1 MAIVVKIIV
10 RDLIVVKV
18 CHRIDGSLSGWDQ
31 WQAVLIA
38 EVVIPPGEPMTIN
51 DGRPMSSYS
60 RYANIE
66 ISVFHNA
73 LAKMRSTA
81 AQNILAFGGRG
92 SDTQV
97 WINER
102 PGARSIGSIY
112 HMTINAIDAA
122 GLWMLYRHVR
132 RASAGY
138 QSKHSKPRH
147 RVQHLLD

>member
-1 MAIVVKIIV
+1 MTTVVKVII
-10 RDLIVVKV
+10 RDLIIVKV
-18 CHRIDGSLSGWDQ
+18 SHREDGSLSSWAQ
-31 WQAVLIA
+31 WQAVLLA
-38 EVVIPPGEPMTIN
+38 EVVIPQGEPMTIN
-51 DGRPMSSYS
+51 DVRSISSY
-60 RYANIE
+60 AKIE
-66 ISVFHNA
+66 ISVFHQA
-73 LAKMRSTA
+73 LTKMRSTA

-92 SDTQV
+92 SDTQA